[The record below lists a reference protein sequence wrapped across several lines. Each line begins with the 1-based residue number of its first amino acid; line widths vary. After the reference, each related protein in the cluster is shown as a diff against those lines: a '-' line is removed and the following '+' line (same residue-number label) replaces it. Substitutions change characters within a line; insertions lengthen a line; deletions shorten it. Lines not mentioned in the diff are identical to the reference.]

1 MPDTIGVP
9 ESLDKTPSAQPS
21 QPVTTV
27 PSQPAD
33 AVLSPLTLEP
43 PATLTPPSPVPAIS
57 VETADGMVRL
67 DNATISSLDGKVN
80 EFVDQV
86 LRADVN
92 SQPFVNKVT
101 AIHNL
106 GNDEIRKAANVSNR
120 LLDRPIQSV
129 SSGFFDDKSP
139 VSKAMIDLRRTVEDL
154 DPSRQGNLNSP
165 KRILG
170 IIPSGDRLRDYFLR
184 YQSAQSHIN
193 AILNSLY
200 HSQDELLKDNAAI
213 EEEKINLW
221 GIMGRLQQ
229 YVYIGKKIDASLVA
243 RIAEIEEANPEK
255 ARVVKEEMLFYV
267 RQKVVDLLTQLS
279 VSIQGYLALDIVR
292 KNNLELIKGVDRA
305 STTTVSALR
314 TAVIVAQ
321 ALANQR
327 LVLDQINALNETT
340 GSVIESTS
348 AMLATQSTAVH
359 QQAASSTIS
368 MDRLQKSFENIY
380 KTMDMISQYKLA
392 ALDSMQQTI
401 YTLTTETHK
410 AQTYLDRVRNADVV
424 EVTGG
429 MRIVES
435 QTSDTAPAAGS
446 ANAPAADTVKI

>member
-1 MPDTIGVP
+1 MPELMTTP
-9 ESLDKTPSAQPS
+9 ESLEP
-21 QPVTTV
+21 PVTLAPPRPV
-27 PSQPAD
+27 A
-33 AVLSPLTLEP
+33 AIEP
-43 PATLTPPSPVPAIS
+43 
-57 VETADGMVRL
+57 EKADGMVKL
-67 DNATISSLDGKVN
+67 EQPTVTSLDAKVS

-86 LRADVN
+86 IRAPVN
-92 SQPFVNKVT
+92 SEPFSSKVT

-139 VSKAMIDLRRTVEDL
+139 VSKALFDLRRTVEDL
-154 DPSRQGNLNSP
+154 DPSRQGDIMSP
-165 KRILG
+165 RKILG
-170 IIPSGDRLRDYFLR
+170 LIPAGDRVRDYFLK
-184 YQSAQSHIN
+184 YQSAQGHIN
-193 AILNSLY
+193 AIISSLY
-200 HSQDELLKDNAAI
+200 RSQDELLKDNAAI

-229 YVYIGKKIDASLVA
+229 YVYISQKIDASLVQ
-243 RIAEIEEANPEK
+243 RIAEFEQQDPEK

-267 RQKVVDLLTQLS
+267 RQKTQDLLTQLA
-279 VSIQGYLALDIVR
+279 VTIQGYLALDIVR

-321 ALANQR
+321 ALANQK
-327 LVLDQINALNETT
+327 LVLDQISALNATT

-348 AMLATQSTAVH
+348 VMLKQQSSTVH
-359 QQAASSTIS
+359 EQAAGATVSLE
-368 MDRLQKSFENIY
+368 RLQSAFANIY
-380 KTMDMISQYKLA
+380 ETMDMISNYKLQ
-392 ALDSMQQTI
+392 ALDSMQKTVD
-401 YTLTTETHK
+401 TLATEVRK
-410 AQTYLDRVRNADVV
+410 SQTYLDRVRNAEIV

-435 QTSDTAPAAGS
+435 QTSDMEREAA
-446 ANAPAADTVKI
+446 AQAAQPPKPDDGTVSL